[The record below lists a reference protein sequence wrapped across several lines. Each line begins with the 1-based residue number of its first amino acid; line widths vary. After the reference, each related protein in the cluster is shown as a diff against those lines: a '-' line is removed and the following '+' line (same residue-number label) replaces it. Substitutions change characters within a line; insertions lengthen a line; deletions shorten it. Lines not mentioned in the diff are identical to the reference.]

1 MGVIY
6 GEMTKLFTTGFEYQ
20 AVERRGKEIGSEGE
34 NGKGAKRPTIDQDS
48 DSETST
54 ASSYRPHKRKSKSK
68 SKSKSEKAKG
78 KGKKE
83 EEPEEQMTWEQV
95 QHQVQVSHTLGTILT
110 PSL

>member
-6 GEMTKLFTTGFEYQ
+6 GEMTKLFATGFEYQ

-34 NGKGAKRPTIDQDS
+34 NGKGAKRPAIDQDS

-54 ASSYRPHKRKSKSK
+54 ASSYRPPKRKSKSK
-68 SKSKSEKAKG
+68 SKSKKARG

-83 EEPEEQMTWEQV
+83 KEPEEQMTWEQV
-95 QHQVQVSHTLGTILT
+95 QHQIQVSDTLGTILT